1 MTIKFVHTPDFDAK
15 AKNLNKKYPSFR
27 NDLEEILK
35 EIKKNPKIGSD
46 LGHKVRKVRMAI
58 ESKGK
63 GKSGG
68 ARILTYEALTLET
81 DQKIILLYIFDKS
94 EMDNVS
100 DKFIKWLLKNNKD
113 LLK

>member
-1 MTIKFVHTPDFDAK
+1 
-15 AKNLNKKYPSFR
+15 
-27 NDLEEILK
+27 
-35 EIKKNPKIGSD
+35 
-46 LGHKVRKVRMAI
+46 MAI